1 MPDQH
6 HQVLALLGEAPQRF
20 QRLGHVVLQRL
31 HRRAHPFDLSRQPE
45 RGDGDG
51 RRHPQERQRDD
62 GERDGDGRSDP
73 LGAGAD
79 LEQCECLQIHGVLP
93 EVADGRTA
101 TKCRR
106 RGPSRKTTASDTHRN
121 PLAPLDVPT
130 GPRQLWPCLHAFS
143 CAAVVRCAGTVRPA
157 GNKNAA
163 LPILAATVLA
173 DGPVELDNIPR
184 IRDVETMLALLVD
197 LGASAEWI
205 GPNLVRVDA
214 RGVKPKPLDPGLCAK
229 IRASILLAGPLLARF
244 GTVTLPPPGGDVI
257 GRRRVDTHFLA
268 LEQLGASVMVGDRY
282 ELEAKG
288 LQGADI
294 FLDEPS
300 VTGTENAL
308 MAAVA
313 AKGRTVLRNA
323 ACEPHVQDLAR
334 ALVAMGAQIEGIGSN
349 IYTIEGGRPLGGASY
364 AIGPDHI
371 EIGSFIGLAAVT
383 NGDITIDPVRPEDL
397 RSTLLGFERLGIRPR
412 VEGNRLTVGPD
423 QERRIR
429 PDLGGHVPKLEDGP
443 WPAFPADVM
452 STTIVTATQCSGMI
466 LVFEKMFESR
476 LFFVDKLI
484 GMGARIVLCDPH
496 RAVIS
501 GPSALKGGIV
511 ESPDIRAG
519 MAMVLAA
526 LAAEG
531 ASTIHNVG
539 QIERGYER
547 IDERL
552 RALGAEIE
560 RVDG

>member
-1 MPDQH
+1 M
-6 HQVLALLGEAPQRF
+6 
-20 QRLGHVVLQRL
+20 
-31 HRRAHPFDLSRQPE
+31 
-45 RGDGDG
+45 
-51 RRHPQERQRDD
+51 
-62 GERDGDGRSDP
+62 
-73 LGAGAD
+73 
-79 LEQCECLQIHGVLP
+79 
-93 EVADGRTA
+93 
-101 TKCRR
+101 
-106 RGPSRKTTASDTHRN
+106 
-121 PLAPLDVPT
+121 
-130 GPRQLWPCLHAFS
+130 
-143 CAAVVRCAGTVRPA
+143 
-157 GNKNAA
+157 
-163 LPILAATVLA
+163 
-173 DGPVELDNIPR
+173 
-184 IRDVETMLALLVD
+184 
-197 LGASAEWI
+197 
-205 GPNLVRVDA
+205 DA
-214 RGVKPKPLDPGLCAK
+214 RGVKPKALDPALCAK

-244 GTVTLPPPGGDVI
+244 GQVTLPPPGGDVI

-268 LEQLGASVMVGDRY
+268 LEHLGASVMVGDRY
-282 ELEAKG
+282 ELEAKQLKG
-288 LQGADI
+288 EDI

-308 MAAVA
+308 MAAVM

-334 ALVAMGAQIEGIGSN
+334 VLVAMGAEITGIGSN
-349 IYTIEGGRPLGGASY
+349 IYTIEGGRPLHGASY
-364 AIGPDHI
+364 TIGPDHI

-383 NGDITIDPVRPEDL
+383 NGDVVIDPVRSEDL
-397 RSTLLGFERLGIRPR
+397 RSTILGFERLGIRPR
-412 VEGNRLTVGPD
+412 VEGTRLSVSPG

-452 STTIVTATQCSGMI
+452 STTIVTATQCSGML

-501 GPSALKGGIV
+501 GPSALKGGTV

-519 MAMVLAA
+519 MAMLLAA

-531 ASTIHNVG
+531 RSTIHNVG

>member
-1 MPDQH
+1 MP
-6 HQVLALLGEAPQRF
+6 PRF
-20 QRLGHVVLQRL
+20 LVQG
-31 HRRAHPFDLSRQPE
+31 
-45 RGDGDG
+45 G
-51 RRHPQERQRDD
+51 R
-62 GERDGDGRSDP
+62 P
-73 LGAGAD
+73 L
-79 LEQCECLQIHGVLP
+79 
-93 EVADGRTA
+93 R
-101 TKCRR
+101 
-106 RGPSRKTTASDTHRN
+106 
-121 PLAPLDVPT
+121 
-130 GPRQLWPCLHAFS
+130 
-143 CAAVVRCAGTVRPA
+143 GTVRPA

-163 LPILAATVLA
+163 LPILAATLLA

-184 IRDVETMLALLVD
+184 IRDVETMLALLLD
-197 LGASAEWI
+197 LGAAAEWT
-205 GPNLVRVDA
+205 GPNALRVDT
-214 RGVKPKPLDPGLCAK
+214 RSVKPKPLDPALCAK

-244 GTVTLPPPGGDVI
+244 GSVTLPPPGGDVI

-268 LEQLGASVMVGDRY
+268 LEHLGASVMVGDRY
-282 ELEAKG
+282 ELEAKELKG
-288 LQGADI
+288 DDI

-308 MAAVA
+308 MASVM

-334 ALVAMGAQIEGIGSN
+334 ALVAMGAEIAGIGSN
-349 IYTIEGGRPLGGASY
+349 IYTIEGGRPLVGTSY
-364 AIGPDHI
+364 TIGPDHI

-383 NGDITIDPVRPEDL
+383 NGDVTIEPVRSEDL
-397 RSTLLGFERLGIRPR
+397 RSILLGFERLGIRPR
-412 VEGNRLTVGPD
+412 LEGTRLTVSPG

-452 STTIVTATQCSGMI
+452 STTIVTATQCSGML

-501 GPSALKGGIV
+501 GPSPLKGGIV

-531 ASTIHNVG
+531 PSTIHNVG